1 MNLTL
6 GAVLGG
12 AIIDAW
18 NPCAIGVLLLLVSL
32 ILSAA
37 DKRPYLWLFGLF
49 YVAGVYLTYFLIGL
63 GLLQTM
69 DFFGIHNF
77 FAYLSAILLIVFGTA
92 HIRPQL
98 VYWIPG
104 VRWLVACKVP
114 HGQRQAIER
123 GAILSGLAFGILVG
137 ICEFPCSGGVYMGII
152 ALLAATTTFW
162 QGIGYLAF
170 YNLIFILPLLLI
182 LLFMKH
188 PAVIRQLESVH
199 SSLAHKLTIAM
210 GWVMVLAGLGLLAW
224 LIVR

>member
-1 MNLTL
+1 MSLTL
-6 GAVLGG
+6 TAVLGG
-12 AIIDAW
+12 ALIDAW

-32 ILSAA
+32 ILASS
-37 DKRPYLWLFGLF
+37 DKRPFLWLFGLF

-63 GLLQTM
+63 GLLQAM

-92 HIRPQL
+92 HLRPQL

-114 HGQRQAIER
+114 HGQRQAVER
-123 GAILSGLAFGILVG
+123 GAILSGLAFGVLVG

-162 QGIGYLAF
+162 QGLGYLAL
-170 YNLIFILPLLLI
+170 YNLIFVLPLLVI
-182 LLFMKH
+182 LLTMKH
-188 PAVIRQLESVH
+188 PAATRHLQTLH
-199 SSLAHKLTIAM
+199 STLGQRLTLAM
-210 GWVMVLAGLGLLAW
+210 GWIMVIAGIWLLAW
-224 LIVR
+224 LIAR